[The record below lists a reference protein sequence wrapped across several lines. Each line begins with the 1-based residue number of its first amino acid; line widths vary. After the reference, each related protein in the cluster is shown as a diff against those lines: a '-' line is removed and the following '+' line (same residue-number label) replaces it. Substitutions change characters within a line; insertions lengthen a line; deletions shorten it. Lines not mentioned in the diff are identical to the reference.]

1 MADEVTSS
9 KKTILIVD
17 NSPLARM
24 QLGGIL
30 APTYNIVEAEEGVR
44 ALELMRLYGADDL
57 AAVLLD
63 LYMPGMT
70 GYDVLAEK
78 SADPAIADIPVVV
91 VTADALTTAEVKALD
106 AGAADFLIKPI
117 EPEIVRRRIHS
128 VVSAREIEEQRMR
141 IRILEEAAWR
151 ADHDDLTGIYS
162 RKAFLRN
169 TQVML
174 ANDLDNDYLLALWDI
189 EKFKLVNEL
198 FGTTMGDHALQ
209 IAARSL
215 ARHIEGHGTYGRL
228 GNDDFVF
235 CTTRDSV
242 DIPKLMD
249 EIVSETMDTFGA
261 METSVTLVIAT
272 GVYPVENH
280 DMDVAVMLD
289 RATMAQR
296 TIKGN
301 YNNHIAYY
309 DTELSNRLYEEQ
321 DILNNME
328 NALENGEFRVQLQPV
343 YDLSTGL
350 PTSAEALVRWH
361 RPGYGMVPPDHFVPL
376 FEKNGFISKMDR
388 NIWEQVC
395 QTLSDRRDKNLP
407 EIPILVNLSRRSAYS
422 SDLFDTIVGLTE
434 KYAIKPELLRIEV
447 TESSYI
453 DDPNRLIET
462 VRRLQ
467 DHGFTILMDDF
478 GSGYSSLNALKDIP
492 VDILKIDMQFM
503 RGFEEGGRVGTIL
516 TSVIRMAR
524 WLGIPVIAEGV
535 ETVEQYE
542 FLRSIG
548 CEYTQGF
555 YFACP
560 MDRDEFEQQLV
571 ARPVYLPDKEKSFSK
586 SDVDGILGGDHL
598 LDRMMNGVL
607 DGYAIFE
614 WTSEKLELIR
624 SNEGFL
630 NIFGYNVDSYRKES
644 MHVIDHIMLDDR
656 HRFLMSCQQAAEAH
670 SQTSLTIQCK
680 DASDNWTK
688 LATTLIC
695 VSNTAKSALLFVAF
709 RYADIG

>member
-1 MADEVTSS
+1 
-9 KKTILIVD
+9 
-17 NSPLARM
+17 
-24 QLGGIL
+24 
-30 APTYNIVEAEEGVR
+30 
-44 ALELMRLYGADDL
+44 
-57 AAVLLD
+57 
-63 LYMPGMT
+63 
-70 GYDVLAEK
+70 
-78 SADPAIADIPVVV
+78 
-91 VTADALTTAEVKALD
+91 
-106 AGAADFLIKPI
+106 
-117 EPEIVRRRIHS
+117 
-128 VVSAREIEEQRMR
+128 
-141 IRILEEAAWR
+141 
-151 ADHDDLTGIYS
+151 
-162 RKAFLRN
+162 
-169 TQVML
+169 
-174 ANDLDNDYLLALWDI
+174 
-189 EKFKLVNEL
+189 
-198 FGTTMGDHALQ
+198 
-209 IAARSL
+209 
-215 ARHIEGHGTYGRL
+215 
-228 GNDDFVF
+228 
-235 CTTRDSV
+235 
-242 DIPKLMD
+242 
-249 EIVSETMDTFGA
+249 
-261 METSVTLVIAT
+261 
-272 GVYPVENH
+272 
-280 DMDVAVMLD
+280 
-289 RATMAQR
+289 
-296 TIKGN
+296 
-301 YNNHIAYY
+301 
-309 DTELSNRLYEEQ
+309 
-321 DILNNME
+321 
-328 NALENGEFRVQLQPV
+328 
-343 YDLSTGL
+343 
-350 PTSAEALVRWH
+350 
-361 RPGYGMVPPDHFVPL
+361 MVPPDHFVPL